1 MFQNPSK
8 RRGGRAALWL
18 VVGLLVG
25 GTAGALG
32 TYLVKRG
39 KAGIPGGPRLGAA
52 DEMVLVPGEATGFVH
67 VRLRDIWNTEAF
79 TEFRKIV
86 DKAGPQAKAMLDADF
101 VPAPSSLDRIT
112 VVFLSSP
119 PAPPPAPPVPVAPVP
134 NRKDTQPRQNAQ
146 PPKGKGGFQPP
157 PPPPPPPLPGKGGQP
172 PFVAEPQ
179 PPRGGL
185 DNLIPNLPTPSLPGD
200 LRVVAILAF
209 SAPFEAEKVRNTYFR
224 EANKATIGGRD
235 YWDDA
240 TNGSAVH
247 FHGDSVMVIGTGPA
261 MKQYLTKLGTSGGP
275 LTAPANLA
283 REGGRHVVA
292 ALNIK
297 QFGIPLNTF
306 ADAPADMLE
315 VAKDLT
321 AVAKLECLTIG
332 LALGEDTKID
342 FRAKYKDDAAAT
354 EAETALRNLAKFAR
368 GKLDEPKKMMEAQL
382 AGRHGAPRPRPLSDL
397 PGAVAGLFGLG
408 SLNALGDWLADP
420 PLSRDGSEVVL
431 GGKVPSF
438 ASFYAS
444 AAAVSIGLLLPAV
457 DKVREAA
464 ARMSS
469 SNNLKQMGLA
479 FHSYN
484 DATNTLPN
492 ASWTQ
497 PIGGPPKP
505 GGLSWRVHLLP
516 YLEQDNL
523 YRRFK
528 LDEPWDSAHNI
539 KLASEMPKVYESP
552 NGPPPALDA
561 TGARKTYYKACTG
574 PNAILNNPTRY
585 SIANIPD
592 GTSNT
597 IFVIEG
603 GAPVVWTKPD
613 DFVIDA
619 KRPLPDMKLG
629 GNARVNV
636 LLGDGS
642 VRAIDLIRVRET
654 TLRNAIQ
661 PDDGNVLGND
671 W

>member
-1 MFQNPSK
+1 MFPNPSK

-52 DEMVLVPGEATGFVH
+52 DEMVLVPGEASGFVH

-86 DKAGPQAKAMLDADF
+86 DKAGPQAKAILDADF
-101 VPAPSSLDRIT
+101 VPAPSSLDRVT
-112 VVFLSSP
+112 VVFLNSP
-119 PAPPPAPPVPVAPVP
+119 AQPAPGRNEAPAPKTKEPT
-134 NRKDTQPRQNAQ
+134 KPRQNAQ

-172 PFVAEPQ
+172 PVVPQ
-179 PPRGGL
+179 PPPRAGGFDDL
-185 DNLIPNLPTPSLPGD
+185 LPNLPTPRLPGD
-200 LRVVAILAF
+200 LHVVAILAF
-209 SAPFEAEKVRNTYFR
+209 SAPLDAEKVRSTYFS
-224 EANKATIGGRD
+224 EGNKKTIGGRD
-235 YWDDA
+235 YWDDEPHGA
-240 TNGSAVH
+240 AVH
-247 FHGDSVMVIGTGPA
+247 FHGDSAMVIGTNAA

-321 AVAKLECLTIG
+321 AVAKLECLTVG

-342 FRAKYKDDAAAT
+342 FRAKYKDDATAT
-354 EAETALRNLAKFAR
+354 EAEAALRNLAKFAR

-382 AGRHGAPRPRPLSDL
+382 AGKPGAPKPRPLGDL

-408 SLNALGDWLADP
+408 SLNALGEWLADP

-444 AAAVSIGLLLPAV
+444 AAAVSIGMLLPAV
-457 DKVREAA
+457 DRVREAA

-479 FHSYN
+479 FHNYN
-484 DATNTLPN
+484 DANNKLPN

-497 PIGGPPKP
+497 KPGEQPKP
-505 GGLSWRVHLLP
+505 GGLSWRVHILP
-516 YLEQDNL
+516 YIEQDNL
-523 YRRFK
+523 YKRFK

-539 KLASEMPKVYESP
+539 KLASEMPKIFESP
-552 NGPPPALDA
+552 NAPPPALDA

-603 GAPVVWTKPD
+603 GAPVIWTKPD

-642 VRAIDLIRVRET
+642 VRTIDLGRIQET

-661 PDDGNVLGND
+661 PDDGQPLPGN